1 MEKTVILNQNRDFLQ
16 LYQRGKKIASP
27 YVIIYLRKTRRKHNR
42 LGITVGKKVGCA
54 VKRSRARRIIRQ
66 AYRETEHLMP
76 VGVDL
81 VIVALPSITGLRST
95 QLRDYLAG
103 SGVRRIRLYQKVS
116 RLTPAVCRFYP
127 TCSCYAQTA
136 VLRFGV
142 VRGGF
147 LALRR
152 LLRCH
157 PWNPG
162 GIDYVPESLEPPRAV
177 FGRYV
182 RTLRHNRKG

>member
-1 MEKTVILNQNRDFLQ
+1 MR
-16 LYQRGKKIASP
+16 
-27 YVIIYLRKTRRKHNR
+27 YL
-42 LGITVGKKVGCA
+42 
-54 VKRSRARRIIRQ
+54 
-66 AYRETEHLMP
+66 
-76 VGVDL
+76 
-81 VIVALPSITGLRST
+81 VAAL
-95 QLRDYLAG
+95 
-103 SGVRRIRLYQKVS
+103 IRLYQKVS

-157 PWNPG
+157 PWNHCLRSGISGTAPG
-162 GIDYVPESLEPPRAV
+162 CFRALCADTKTQQKGLKQNYDG
-177 FGRYV
+177 FFIRSV
-182 RTLRHNRKG
+182 RKAFWLDHAPDL

>member
-1 MEKTVILNQNRDFLQ
+1 MR
-16 LYQRGKKIASP
+16 
-27 YVIIYLRKTRRKHNR
+27 YL
-42 LGITVGKKVGCA
+42 
-54 VKRSRARRIIRQ
+54 
-66 AYRETEHLMP
+66 
-76 VGVDL
+76 
-81 VIVALPSITGLRST
+81 VAAL
-95 QLRDYLAG
+95 
-103 SGVRRIRLYQKVS
+103 IRLYQKVS

-157 PWNPG
+157 PWNPAA
-162 GIDYVPESLEPPRAV
+162 LTTFRN
-177 FGRYV
+177 
-182 RTLRHNRKG
+182 LWNRPGLFSGAMCGH

>member
-76 VGVDL
+76 VGVDM
-81 VIVALPSITGLRST
+81 VIVALPSITGIRST
-95 QLRDYLAG
+95 QLRDYLAAT
-103 SGVRRIRLYQKVS
+103 GVRR
-116 RLTPAVCRFYP
+116 
-127 TCSCYAQTA
+127 
-136 VLRFGV
+136 LRRKEENRNEV
-142 VRGGF
+142 PRGG
-147 LALRR
+147 AD
-152 LLRCH
+152 
-157 PWNPG
+157 PP
-162 GIDYVPESLEPPRAV
+162 VPEGFPTDSGCVPVLSDLFLLCTDCSSAV
-177 FGRYV
+177 WCGAGRLSRPAPSAALSPV
-182 RTLRHNRKG
+182 ESRRH

>member
-76 VGVDL
+76 VGVDM
-81 VIVALPSITGLRST
+81 VIVALPSITGIRST

-103 SGVRRIRLYQKVS
+103 NGVRRIRNTNYLITVS
-116 RLTPAVCRFYP
+116 LGA
-127 TCSCYAQTA
+127 
-136 VLRFGV
+136 LG
-142 VRGGF
+142 
-147 LALRR
+147 LRR
-152 LLRCH
+152 IRKL
-157 PWNPG
+157 
-162 GIDYVPESLEPPRAV
+162 VEPPSE
-177 FGRYV
+177 GG
-182 RTLRHNRKG
+182 KPK

>member
-1 MEKTVILNQNRDFLQ
+1 MR
-16 LYQRGKKIASP
+16 
-27 YVIIYLRKTRRKHNR
+27 YL
-42 LGITVGKKVGCA
+42 
-54 VKRSRARRIIRQ
+54 
-66 AYRETEHLMP
+66 
-76 VGVDL
+76 
-81 VIVALPSITGLRST
+81 VAAL
-95 QLRDYLAG
+95 
-103 SGVRRIRLYQKVS
+103 IRLYQKVS

-162 GIDYVPESLEPPRAV
+162 GIDYVPESLEPAPGCFRALCADTKTQQKGLKQNYDG
-177 FGRYV
+177 FFIRSV
-182 RTLRHNRKG
+182 RKAFWLDHAPDL

>member
-1 MEKTVILNQNRDFLQ
+1 MR
-16 LYQRGKKIASP
+16 
-27 YVIIYLRKTRRKHNR
+27 YL
-42 LGITVGKKVGCA
+42 
-54 VKRSRARRIIRQ
+54 
-66 AYRETEHLMP
+66 
-76 VGVDL
+76 
-81 VIVALPSITGLRST
+81 VAAL
-95 QLRDYLAG
+95 
-103 SGVRRIRLYQKVS
+103 IRLYQKVS
-116 RLTPAVCRFYP
+116 RLTPAVCG
-127 TCSCYAQTA
+127 
-136 VLRFGV
+136 L
-142 VRGGF
+142 